1 MLFFCKKQGIL
12 GKMLENNR
20 RKTFLGNFM
29 LKIKSIYNQIVREAY
44 NIEPSLPQK
53 YWPDFYKEWVDGGK
67 TPNWDV
73 FFKQLPKKM
82 QPKAKQDIIKAQNSQ
97 KPQSQQQQQSA
108 AQPATTQQVQT
119 PQVPTSTQQQK
130 GFSNL
135 WGLLGNKPQQ
145 QQQTP
150 ATQISPQQQPVNA
163 TELATSLQ
171 SAIRG
176 FGKAYNAQIKPYN
189 ESIKIINNIV
199 QGLSSQSGAQF
210 LQFNPQIGSQVQE
223 IVTTLNNA
231 TQQEALDAQFIS
243 QLSQK
248 VQSLSKIMQPQQ
260 QKARAASLILT
271 PRIATASSI
280 F

>member
-1 MLFFCKKQGIL
+1 
-12 GKMLENNR
+12 
-20 RKTFLGNFM
+20 M
-29 LKIKSIYNQIVREAY
+29 LKIQPIYNYFVREAY
-44 NIEPSLPQK
+44 NIDPGLPQN
-53 YWPDFYKEWVDGGK
+53 YWPNFYQEWINEGQTV
-67 TPNWDV
+67 PWDT

-97 KPQSQQQQQSA
+97 KPQSQQQQPSLV
-108 AQPATTQQVQT
+108 QPATTQQQLT
-119 PQVPTSTQQQK
+119 PSQPSQQK

-145 QQQTP
+145 QTP
-150 ATQISPQQQPVNA
+150 ATQTPLQQQPVNA

-210 LQFNPQIGSQVQE
+210 LQFNPQIGNQVQE

-231 TQQEALDAQFIS
+231 TQQEAIDAQFIS

-260 QKARAASLILT
+260 QKARAATSVILT

-280 F
+280 FV